1 MRKYIK
7 YFIYL
12 YVLIGFSHAKSGSF
26 DAFFRAIKIDNDA
39 SVRSLLA
46 VGFDP
51 NIPSENLTPAL
62 IVAIDAEANKTAKLL
77 INDPRTQVN
86 VDNPQGESA
95 LMLAAIHNQ
104 LDIAELLIARGA
116 EVNRP
121 GWSPLHY
128 AASKGNIAMMRLLL
142 DQSAYIDAES
152 PEGNTPLMMAAHYSK
167 SPLAVKLL
175 LEEGA
180 DPTLTNKNGNTA
192 LELAR
197 SANQAQSAAYI
208 QAFVQAWELKAL
220 ADQEAAQA
228 EAQAEEKEA
237 AENTHS
243 NEAQRK

>member
-1 MRKYIK
+1 MRKYFK

-12 YVLIGFSHAKSGSF
+12 YVFIGFSSAEAGSF
-26 DAFFRAIKIDNDA
+26 DAFFRAINLDNDRDVKTLIA
-39 SVRSLLA
+39 L
-46 VGFDP
+46 GFDP
-51 NIPSENLTPAL
+51 NSPSEKLVPAL
-62 IVAIDAEANKTAKLL
+62 IVAIQADAIKTAKLL
-77 INDPRTQVN
+77 IHDPRTRLEVEN
-86 VDNPQGESA
+86 SDGETP
-95 LMLAAIHNQ
+95 LMLAAIRNQ

-128 AASKGNIAMMRLLL
+128 AASHGHIAMMRLLL
-142 DQSAYIDAES
+142 DKSAYIDAES
-152 PEGNTPLMMAAHYSK
+152 PDGNTPLMMAAYYSK

-180 DPTLTNKNGNTA
+180 DPTVTNKNGNTA
-192 LELAR
+192 QELAQ

-228 EAQAEEKEA
+228 EAEKEA
-237 AENTHS
+237 EHPSETAS
-243 NEAQRK
+243 PKQ

>member
-1 MRKYIK
+1 MRKYFK

-12 YVLIGFSHAKSGSF
+12 YVFIGFSSAEAGSF
-26 DAFFRAIKIDNDA
+26 DAFFRAIKLDNDA
-39 SVRSLLA
+39 TVSSLIA

-51 NIPSENLTPAL
+51 NSPSENLTPAL
-62 IVAIDAEANKTAKLL
+62 IVAIESDATKTAKLL
-77 INDPRTQVN
+77 LHDPRTRVN

-104 LDIAELLIARGA
+104 VDIAELLIAQGA

-128 AASKGNIAMMRLLL
+128 AASKGHMAMMRLLL
-142 DQSAYIDAES
+142 DKSAYIDAES
-152 PEGNTPLMMAAHYSK
+152 PDGNTPLMMAAYYSK

-180 DPTLTNKNGNTA
+180 DPTATNKNGNTA
-192 LELAR
+192 QELAQ

-228 EAQAEEKEA
+228 EAEKEA
-237 AENTHS
+237 EHPSETAS
-243 NEAQRK
+243 PKQ